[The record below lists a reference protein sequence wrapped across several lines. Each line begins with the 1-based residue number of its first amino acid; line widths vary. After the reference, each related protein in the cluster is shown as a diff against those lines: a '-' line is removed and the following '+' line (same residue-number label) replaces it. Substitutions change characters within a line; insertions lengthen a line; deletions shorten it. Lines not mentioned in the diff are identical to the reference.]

1 MKKIFIIAIILFSV
15 PAVAFSQASTASKND
30 EQTIRE
36 LEQKL
41 SQLLTRLDK
50 AALLNMMADEFI
62 STDSASNVRNKQQEL
77 DSFQVP
83 ANVTFKSFD
92 IEDENVRVFEGV
104 TAIVTGLDILRFK
117 YQGKDLEIPFRFTR
131 VYMKRKGVWQI
142 IAQHVTDVPP
152 SPPPPNASPTGK

>member
-15 PAVAFSQASTASKND
+15 PAFAFSQTPTASKSD
-30 EQTIRE
+30 EQTIRD
-36 LEQKL
+36 LEQQL

-50 AALLNMMADEFI
+50 AALLTLMADEFI
-62 STDSASNVRNKQQEL
+62 STDSAGIVRNKQQEL

-83 ANVTFKSFD
+83 ADVTLKSFD
-92 IEDENVRVFEGV
+92 IEAETVRVFEGV
-104 TAIVTGLDILRFK
+104 TAIVTGRDILRFK
-117 YQGKDLEIPFRFTR
+117 YRGKDIEIPFRFTR

-152 SPPPPNASPTGK
+152 PPPPPNASPTGK